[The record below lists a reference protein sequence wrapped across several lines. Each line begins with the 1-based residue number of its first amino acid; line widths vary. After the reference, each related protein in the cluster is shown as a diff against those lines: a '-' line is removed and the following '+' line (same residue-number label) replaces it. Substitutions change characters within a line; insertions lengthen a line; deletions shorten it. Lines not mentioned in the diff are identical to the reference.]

1 MVGGREVIPR
11 DSWVRFVVTAHKF
24 AKSRWQRG
32 RLTAFVDDHR
42 LRWDI
47 VMGCLAVIYV
57 LLAFAEDTATGVEE
71 DAVLGLALVFL
82 LEFAARCYDAPSR
95 AEYARE
101 HWLDLISAIP
111 VPNIPGLQI
120 LRLLRL
126 FRVIRLGV
134 LLRHRLLARG
144 WRASDL
150 IWPTLVLFWLCSA
163 LAMWSVEHDAP
174 GSHVQTFPD
183 AMIAAF
189 LTATTLGFGTRG
201 QPVTWEGQIIAGLIV
216 FMALGL
222 WGYASGQLTNLWLEG
237 RQARNHSD
245 MAGVQQHLHSLR
257 EEVARLS
264 TALGHS
270 PHNAGDPITPYDP
283 PVTRD
288 ALTPRPKP

>member
-1 MVGGREVIPR
+1 MTAPR
-11 DSWVRFVVTAHKF
+11 Q

-32 RLTAFVDDHR
+32 RLTAFVDNHR

-47 VMGCLAVIYV
+47 VMGSLAVIYV
-57 LLAFAEDTATGVEE
+57 VLAFREDNATGAEE
-71 DAVLGLALVFL
+71 GAVLGLAAAFL
-82 LEFAARCYDAPSR
+82 LEFAARCYDSPSR
-95 AEYARE
+95 VDYVRA

-111 VPNIPGLQI
+111 IPSIPGLRI

-126 FRVIRLGV
+126 FRVLRLGV

-144 WRASDL
+144 WQANDL

-163 LAMWSVEHDAP
+163 LAMWSVEHDVP

-183 AMIAAF
+183 AMTAAF
-189 LTATTLGFGTRG
+189 MTAATLGFGTRG
-201 QPVTWEGQIIAGLIV
+201 QPVTSEGQIIAGLIV

-222 WGYASGQLTNLWLEG
+222 WGFASGQLTNLWLEG
-237 RQARNHSD
+237 RHSKKSD
-245 MAGVQQHLHSLR
+245 EIAGVQHHLHSLR

-270 PHNAGDPITPYDP
+270 VHTAGDPMTSHDP
-283 PVTRD
+283 SVTRD
-288 ALTPRPKP
+288 GLTPTPKP